1 MAEADHF
8 NTEISGTAGIWP
20 PTPDVWSYSS
30 LREAEECPRRWML
43 SRATYPSIWQRRGYP
58 SRPILPALV
67 GEVVHRV
74 LELILFGLYDRG
86 CQSLAQP
93 CAVGV
98 LKELGGY
105 SKLVEKAI
113 GERLAHLQG
122 NPRIEGRIG
131 DFRYALLRRL
141 PDIRQRVQAIITR
154 TTIEP
159 VLAGVTAEAS
169 DEKRGPLIQGS
180 HPEVELRVPELRFVG
195 RADLVTV
202 ADGGCIITDYKTGAA
217 EAHHAEQLRTYA
229 LLWKRDR
236 LLNPTSL
243 PVRSLVL
250 AYATHDEA
258 VEPPTNPELESLA
271 RQLAERIVETE
282 KQLRLRPPPAY
293 PSPAICGLCA
303 VRHLCE
309 EYWATLPANIGTS
322 ASSEIN
328 DFIDCEAVVTSRN
341 GPRSWMVQIESI
353 KPPIL
358 LRSPTETPGF
368 RVGNRVRLLDVA
380 HGRDAD
386 GQGTTLTMTQATEV
400 FVLNERP

>member
-1 MAEADHF
+1 MSEVDDFSTAV
-8 NTEISGTAGIWP
+8 IGTTGRWP
-20 PTPDVWSYSS
+20 PPPDVWSYSS
-30 LREAEECPRRWML
+30 LKDAEECPRRWML

-58 SRPILPALV
+58 GRPILPALV
-67 GEVVHRV
+67 GDVVHRV

-86 CQSLAQP
+86 CQSLAEP
-93 CAVGV
+93 CAVSV

-105 SKLVEKAI
+105 SNLVEQAI
-113 GERLAHLQG
+113 GERLSNLQG
-122 NPRIEGRIG
+122 NPRIESRMA
-131 DFRYALLRRL
+131 DFRSALLRRR

-159 VLAGVTAEAS
+159 ALADLIAEPRH
-169 DEKRGPLIQGS
+169 KKQGPLGQGS

-202 ADGGCIITDYKTGAA
+202 TEGGCVITDYKTGAA

-236 LLNPTSL
+236 LLNPTFL

-271 RQLAERIVETE
+271 RQLADRMVQTER
-282 KQLRLRPPPAY
+282 QLRLRPPPAY

-309 EYWATLPANIGTS
+309 EYWATLPANVVTS
-322 ASSEIN
+322 LSSEIN

-353 KPPIL
+353 QPLAL
-358 LRSPTETPGF
+358 LQTPTETPGF
-368 RVGNRVRLLDVA
+368 SVGNRVRLLDVA

-386 GQGTTLTMTQATEV
+386 EQGTTLTMTQATEV